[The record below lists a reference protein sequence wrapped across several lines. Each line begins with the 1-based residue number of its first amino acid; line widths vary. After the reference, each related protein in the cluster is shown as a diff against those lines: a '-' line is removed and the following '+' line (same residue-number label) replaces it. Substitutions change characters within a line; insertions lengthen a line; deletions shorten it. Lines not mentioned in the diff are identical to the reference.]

1 MMTLSDARAA
11 VLAVR
16 SVSDKPIFVS
26 FTCDESGRSLSGTD
40 VTALR

>member
-26 FTCDESGRSLSGTD
+26 FTCDEAAAASPEQT
-40 VTALR
+40 